1 MFYYKTIVHIL
12 EKFPSI
18 KFLYAGNGDDSEMC
32 KLISKY
38 PGRVHLIGE
47 RPDFFEIIRNCI
59 LYINSYPMFGGLM
72 MRYAALAHKV
82 PITLKHGNDAD
93 GILFE
98 QNKLGI
104 EFDNYQDY
112 IKEIDKLLFDEEYRK
127 FKEKLVEN
135 SVLTEEKFSFN
146 LKLLIEKHTTEF
158 KFEKIERFDTT
169 EFRKEYKRRYS
180 KEMLCKAIGQKDN
193 IKIFKYFPVEFT
205 LGLST
210 QIKEKILK

>member
-1 MFYYKTIVHIL
+1 
-12 EKFPSI
+12 
-18 KFLYAGNGDDSEMC
+18 
-32 KLISKY
+32 
-38 PGRVHLIGE
+38 
-47 RPDFFEIIRNCI
+47 
-59 LYINSYPMFGGLM
+59 MFGGLM